1 MDMNF
6 DLSKFVTDLDRECA
20 RAQKK
25 SFKKGELIT
34 SYIAKRN
41 QLCFMMSRRGRFN
54 SLRFKRKP
62 YHCRTFFE

>member
-1 MDMNF
+1 METEF
-6 DLSKFVTDLDRECA
+6 DLSKFVTDLDHECA

-41 QLCFMMSRRGRFN
+41 QLCFMMSRG
-54 SLRFKRKP
+54 S
-62 YHCRTFFE
+62 

>member
-1 MDMNF
+1 MGMDMGINMDF
-6 DLSKFVTDLDRECA
+6 DLSKFVTDLDNECT

-41 QLCFMMSRRGRFN
+41 QLCFMMSRR
-54 SLRFKRKP
+54 S
-62 YHCRTFFE
+62 